1 LPEAAGGV
9 TDPWVET
16 IFSPR
21 PDHPTMPGADTDLS
35 DLRTVADYQFGGG
48 AGTALFP
55 AGEPLS
61 IKRSRSGRPRQVTA
75 GAGRIVS
82 FTSEG
87 RFTLGIEG
95 GRRLHREMPDAYRI
109 AVNAESEPYV
119 REGRNAFAKFV
130 RGVDPAVRPGDEV
143 RVTSEGGELLAVGRA
158 ELTATAA
165 LAFETGM
172 AVSVRDGAGGEAG
185 GRPER

>member
-1 LPEAAGGV
+1 
-9 TDPWVET
+9 
-16 IFSPR
+16 
-21 PDHPTMPGADTDLS
+21 MPGADTDLS

-55 AGEPLS
+55 AGESLS

-95 GRRLHREMPDAYRI
+95 GRRLHREMPDAYRV

-143 RVTSEGGELLAVGRA
+143 RVTTESGALLAVGRA
-158 ELTATAA
+158 ALSATAMWD
-165 LAFETGM
+165 FETGM
-172 AVSVRDGAGGEAG
+172 AVQVREGAGTDDGQNHEG
-185 GRPER
+185 DDPESGS